1 MKPPRILR
9 SLLSVAVFAGVAGQ
23 AVAASHDYEVHSSA
37 YNPAPGNYQ
46 PSYISKNGV
55 ALTAP
60 DDACGMRFEGD
71 FNLHWEAA
79 DGSWDI
85 DNATGGAAD
94 VYLPDPDCGAP
105 TGVTIYG
112 DNNVDWTVPHDF
124 NGALSAYARGYW
136 IDGDGDKLIYKYQ
149 PCSPMPQCI
158 LGPQRFVAN
167 GWADGLKKPV
177 RHLVAVVD
185 RIVGT
190 TTTVPL
196 ANAEKALTL
205 GARTVSERIGLRR
218 GVDTGTLERPMRQLE
233 DHAQVAIAGA
243 QRDFATCKA
252 ALGRG
257 DRSAGYRACG
267 EALRKLESARSAL
280 DAGDAWID

>member
-1 MKPPRILR
+1 MNTRCIVR
-9 SLLSVAVFAGVAGQ
+9 TLLSAAVLAGIAGQ

-37 YNPAPGNYQ
+37 YTPSPISYQ
-46 PSYISKNGV
+46 PAYISKNGV

-60 DDACGMRFEGD
+60 ADACGMRFEGD
-71 FNLHWEAA
+71 FNLLWEA
-79 DGSWDI
+79 DNGSFDESHG
-85 DNATGGAAD
+85 TGGGAD
-94 VYLPDPDCGAP
+94 VYLPDADCSAL
-105 TGVTIYG
+105 TGVTIFG
-112 DNNVDWTVPHDF
+112 DNDYDWTVPYGF
-124 NGALSAYARGYW
+124 NGTLSAYARGYW
-136 IDGDGDKLIYKYQ
+136 IDTDGDKLIYKYQ

-177 RHLVAVVD
+177 RELTVAVD

-190 TTTVPL
+190 TATVPL
-196 ANAEKALTL
+196 ANAEKALAL
-205 GARTVSERIGLRR
+205 GARTVSERIALRR
-218 GVDTGTLERPMRQLE
+218 GVNTGTLELPMRQLE
-233 DHAQVAIAGA
+233 DHAQAAIAGA

-252 ALGRG
+252 AMGRS
-257 DRSAGYRACG
+257 DRSSGYRACG